1 MIMKGATNGE
11 ACSDGAK
18 RDSGVFSD
26 FS

>member
-11 ACSDGAK
+11 AGSDGDK
-18 RDSGVFSD
+18 RDSVVFSD